1 MTTIGITGAS
11 GQLARL
17 TIDALLER
25 GVDPA
30 SLVLVTRSPDAIA
43 DVAAKGATVRH
54 GDFDQ
59 PDGLPEAFAG
69 IERLLLISASDI
81 GRRIPQHQAA
91 IDAAKAAGVR
101 HVAYTSIANPVE
113 DNPAPVT
120 PEHRATEQALRDSG
134 LAWTFLRNGIYAEF
148 QATGAAQAV
157 ASGQLVTNK
166 GDGRTSYVSRAD
178 CAAAAAVVLATDGHE
193 GQAYEITGPEA
204 VTEENL
210 AAIASEISG
219 KPIEVVK
226 VDDAALIA
234 GLVEHAG
241 LPEAVA
247 QIVADFGRATR
258 EGYLGEV
265 TDTVERLTGR
275 KPRTLREVLQV
286 ELPPLLQA

>member
-17 TIDALLER
+17 TIEALLER

-43 DVAAKGATVRH
+43 DVAAKGATVRP

-69 IERLLLISASDI
+69 IEKLLLISASDI

-101 HVAYTSIANPVE
+101 HVAYTSLSNPVAE
-113 DNPAPVT
+113 NPAPVT
-120 PEHRATEQALRDSG
+120 PEHLATENALRESG
-134 LAWTFLRNGIYAEF
+134 MAWTFLRNNIYAEF
-148 QATGAAQAV
+148 QATGAAQAA
-157 ASGQLVTNK
+157 ASGQHVTNK
-166 GDGRTSYVSRAD
+166 GDGRTAYVSRAD
-178 CAAAAAVVLATDGHE
+178 CAAAAAAVLATDGHE
-193 GQAYEITGPEA
+193 GQAYDITGPDA
-204 VTEENL
+204 VTEDTL
-210 AAIASEISG
+210 AAITSEITG

-258 EGYLGEV
+258 EGYLAEV
-265 TDTVERLTGR
+265 TDTVQRLTGR
-275 KPRTLREVLQV
+275 APRPLREVLQV
-286 ELPPLLQA
+286 ELPPLVG

>member
-69 IERLLLISASDI
+69 VEKLLLISASDI

-101 HVAYTSIANPVE
+101 HVAYTSIANPAP

-120 PEHRATEQALRDSG
+120 PEHRATEEALRDSG
-134 LAWTFLRNGIYAEF
+134 LAWTFLRNGIYAEY

-166 GDGRTSYVSRAD
+166 GDGRTAYVSRAD
-178 CAAAAAVVLATDGHE
+178 CAAAAAVVLAGDGHE

-204 VTEENL
+204 VTEETL

-226 VDDAALIA
+226 VDDAALVA

-247 QIVADFGRATR
+247 HIVADFGRAAR
-258 EGYLGEV
+258 EGYLAEV
-265 TDTVERLTGR
+265 TDTVERLTGST
-275 KPRTLREVLQV
+275 PRTLREVLQV
-286 ELPPLLQA
+286 ELPPLLQG